1 VKWWTRN
8 HSRAGGTE
16 PAGTLYDDVTTE
28 SLPRGRDGDR
38 HRGATHRPTG
48 ITPARAGRRPR
59 TRPTR
64 RSRRNHS
71 RAGGTE
77 AYLHVDGG
85 GDGESLPRGRDG
97 VDVEPHRGLVEGI
110 TPARAG
116 RRPRD
121 AVREARGWNHSRAG
135 GTETASPSSSRPRS
149 ESLPRGRDG
158 VARDAPHWPS
168 PGITPARAGRSP
180 TGPGPAT
187 PVRNHSR
194 AGGTERKLSANT
206 RHEAESL
213 PRGRDGV
220 RGATRRRGVGGITPA
235 RAGRSATPRPRARWW
250 RNHSR
255 AGGTEATSA
264 PATPPAGESLPR
276 GRDGGRRAAREPAR
290 QGITPAR
297 AGRRDPRVRHRGP
310 HRNHSRAG
318 GTEVAEPYA
327 CTVAEE
333 SLPRGRDG
341 AHGHAA
347 AVGQVGIT
355 PARAGRRA
363 RPLTVCSP
371 TRNHSRAGG
380 TEFVRACTV
389 ARYRE
394 SLPRG
399 RDGARSPRT

>member
-1 VKWWTRN
+1 MRRVKWWTRN

-28 SLPRGRDGDR
+28 SLPRGRDGGR

-255 AGGTEATSA
+255 AGGTERNTTTSRPVVA
-264 PATPPAGESLPR
+264 ESLPR
-276 GRDGGRRAAREPAR
+276 GRDGGHISPGDTARW
-290 QGITPAR
+290 GITPAR
-297 AGRRDPRVRHRGP
+297 AGRRSSSGARACSSG
-310 HRNHSRAG
+310 NHSRAG
-318 GTEVAEPYA
+318 GTEGST
-327 CTVAEE
+327 CTTPRAASE

-341 AHGHAA
+341 GGR
-347 AVGQVGIT
+347 AVRLHRGRGIT
-355 PARAGRRA
+355 PARAGRRGSQVG
-363 RPLTVCSP
+363 P
-371 TRNHSRAGG
+371 
-380 TEFVRACTV
+380 
-389 ARYRE
+389 
-394 SLPRG
+394 
-399 RDGARSPRT
+399 